1 MVTDNEYVRHQIKL
15 ELQNILTE
23 ELPALHTYAE
33 AALTVLEDDLVTA
46 DAIHAVLGILAG
58 RASKLRETAEE
69 IMCDSCQYILDDEEE
84 DPEEEDPEDTGK
96 YAWIKD
102 IYQRAFK
109 DACMEYFESVSEAE
123 NFFDPIISERAF
135 HWVNAWPG
143 GEDPY
148 AAGNKRE
155 RMLIE
160 RAAEKDAE
168 KLAAKLEE
176 KAADMEED

>member
-1 MVTDNEYVRHQIKL
+1 MVTDNEYVRNQIKL
-15 ELQNILTE
+15 ELQNILAE
-23 ELPALHTYAE
+23 ELPAFHTYAE
-33 AALTVLEDDLVTA
+33 SALTVLEDDLVTA
-46 DAIHAVLGILAG
+46 DAIQAILGILAG
-58 RASKLRETAEE
+58 RASRLSQTAEDM
-69 IMCDSCQYILDDEEE
+69 MCDSCQYIRDDEEE

-109 DACMEYFESVSEAE
+109 DACMEYFDSASEAE
-123 NFFDPIISERAF
+123 CFFDPIISERAI

-143 GEDPY
+143 NEDPY

-168 KLAAKLEE
+168 KLAEQLEE
-176 KAADMEED
+176 NAADMEED

>member
-1 MVTDNEYVRHQIKL
+1 MVTDNEYVRHQINL
-15 ELQNILTE
+15 ELQNILAE
-23 ELPALHTYAE
+23 DLPAIHTYAE

-46 DAIHAVLGILAG
+46 DAIQAVLGILAG
-58 RASKLRETAEE
+58 RASKLSQTAEAM
-69 IMCDSCQYILDDEEE
+69 MCDSCQYILDD
-84 DPEEEDPEDTGK
+84 EEEDPEDTGK

-143 GEDPY
+143 NEDPY

-176 KAADMEED
+176 KAADMEEE